1 MKTLLIVPNYR
12 LAEDANHM
20 YYTYAPYNLC
30 ILAATIEKICET
42 KIIDAYNDNLTH
54 EELKNIIIKENPDV
68 VGITTL
74 MDQMKRHGHAVAKI
88 IKDINKDI
96 KVLYGGVYVTM
107 NPNVAIK
114 DENVDYF
121 FLGEG
126 EHTLPHM
133 IKYFKGEV
141 KDLPTKGIMYVDRE
155 SGKIINLGKAEYI
168 QDLDSLPPPAYHL
181 IDFEKYSTKV
191 TRRNSVDSPRLFPYA
206 RLYTSRGCPF
216 DCSFCQVGEI
226 SGRKFRFQSVKKVI
240 EEMKILKEDYGV
252 KSFIISDDNF
262 FMHKKR
268 VKEILNAMIENDL
281 AMPWLS
287 EDTGV
292 MHLDKEL
299 LDLCKKSG
307 CEYIGCAIETGNERI
322 MKDIIRGK
330 KFTKSHVFE
339 MVRYAQSLDL
349 FVAANFI
356 IGFPTE
362 TWDEIRETLKFADEL
377 SPDYVRIFNLIPLKN
392 TPLWE
397 MCEKEEAFR
406 DGYDHFN
413 MKQSWNGGLI
423 KSKNYT
429 SNDLLIL
436 RTFEWDRINFAKPEK
451 REKIRERLEMTHL
464 ELDQMRRKTID
475 GVFTR
480 ISTEVKASIIDLNA
494 KKIKKLVS

>member
-322 MKDIIRGK
+322 MKD
-330 KFTKSHVFE
+330 
-339 MVRYAQSLDL
+339 
-349 FVAANFI
+349 
-356 IGFPTE
+356 
-362 TWDEIRETLKFADEL
+362 
-377 SPDYVRIFNLIPLKN
+377 
-392 TPLWE
+392 
-397 MCEKEEAFR
+397 
-406 DGYDHFN
+406 
-413 MKQSWNGGLI
+413 
-423 KSKNYT
+423 
-429 SNDLLIL
+429 
-436 RTFEWDRINFAKPEK
+436 
-451 REKIRERLEMTHL
+451 
-464 ELDQMRRKTID
+464 
-475 GVFTR
+475 
-480 ISTEVKASIIDLNA
+480 
-494 KKIKKLVS
+494 

>member
-1 MKTLLIVPNYR
+1 M
-12 LAEDANHM
+12 
-20 YYTYAPYNLC
+20 
-30 ILAATIEKICET
+30 
-42 KIIDAYNDNLTH
+42 
-54 EELKNIIIKENPDV
+54 
-68 VGITTL
+68 
-74 MDQMKRHGHAVAKI
+74 
-88 IKDINKDI
+88 
-96 KVLYGGVYVTM
+96 
-107 NPNVAIK
+107 
-114 DENVDYF
+114 
-121 FLGEG
+121 
-126 EHTLPHM
+126 
-133 IKYFKGEV
+133 
-141 KDLPTKGIMYVDRE
+141 
-155 SGKIINLGKAEYI
+155 
-168 QDLDSLPPPAYHL
+168 
-181 IDFEKYSTKV
+181 
-191 TRRNSVDSPRLFPYA
+191 
-206 RLYTSRGCPF
+206 
-216 DCSFCQVGEI
+216 
-226 SGRKFRFQSVKKVI
+226 KKVI

-429 SNDLLIL
+429 SNDLTILKELSFNNFSKSFLKLSTLEERLGL
-436 RTFEWDRINFAKPEK
+436 RTITASYFFICY
-451 REKIRERLEMTHL
+451 LM
-464 ELDQMRRKTID
+464 
-475 GVFTR
+475 
-480 ISTEVKASIIDLNA
+480 VKDLLLN
-494 KKIKKLVS
+494 